1 MNSDKYSLTWQ
12 TYSDHLRTMM
22 TELMMNEDYADVTL
36 VTEDKKQIKAH
47 MNILSACSPVFKDIM
62 PKVRSLNA
70 IIYLKGIHFSEI
82 EAIMQFIYL
91 GEATFY
97 EERINEVLTVAKSL
111 EIKTLYNSEV
121 ETNESNFES
130 STLDLTRS
138 NEELEEP
145 PVESNHMKR
154 EERKKIFGES
164 KYVCEQCSNI
174 FNSYQ
179 GLITHKRSRHET
191 NTEADIE
198 SKYVC
203 EQCPNTYNSRQGL
216 HQHKKSRHETITEVK
231 TNDEPNYK
239 SSHVDHAYIEEDKPA
254 VESNNINFEE
264 IEKRS
269 VQKKYLCELCDKTYN
284 TRQGLHFHSKH
295 THEGIKYVC
304 NQCDF
309 KAKHHVTLKTHIK
322 SEHEGIEYAC
332 NQCEYRCKWKK
343 NVRLHTI
350 KMH

>member
-1 MNSDKYSLTWQ
+1 MREGREGNPTHALPSTKAPFSTIRNNHLKLSKHLTKSFRKSLSCEKQFRVRADLKQHIVTHSDDRPFSCQKCDKSFKYSQ
-12 TYSDHLRTMM
+12 SR
-22 TELMMNEDYADVTL
+22 N
-36 VTEDKKQIKAH
+36 Q
-47 MNILSACSPVFKDIM
+47 
-62 PKVRSLNA
+62 
-70 IIYLKGIHFSEI
+70 
-82 EAIMQFIYL
+82 
-91 GEATFY
+91 
-97 EERINEVLTVAKSL
+97 
-111 EIKTLYNSEV
+111 
-121 ETNESNFES
+121 
-130 STLDLTRS
+130 
-138 NEELEEP
+138 
-145 PVESNHMKR
+145 HMKR
-154 EERKKIFGES
+154 HELGLTF
-164 KYVCEQCSNI
+164 VCE
-174 FNSYQ
+174 
-179 GLITHKRSRHET
+179 K
-191 NTEADIE
+191 
-198 SKYVC
+198 
-203 EQCPNTYNSRQGL
+203 CPNTYNSRQGL
-216 HQHKKSRHETITEVK
+216 HQHKKSRHEKITEVK

-239 SSHVDHAYIEEDKPA
+239 SSHVDTYIEEDKPA

>member
-1 MNSDKYSLTWQ
+1 MGYKCY
-12 TYSDHLRTMM
+12 
-22 TELMMNEDYADVTL
+22 V
-36 VTEDKKQIKAH
+36 
-47 MNILSACSPVFKDIM
+47 
-62 PKVRSLNA
+62 VRL
-70 IIYLKGIHFSEI
+70 L
-82 EAIMQFIYL
+82 Q
-91 GEATFY
+91 
-97 EERINEVLTVAKSL
+97 AKSL

-121 ETNESNFES
+121 EAHEPNDDS
-130 STLDLTRS
+130 SPLDLTRS

-145 PVESNHMKR
+145 PVESNHMIR
-154 EERKKIFGES
+154 EEYKEIIVEG
-164 KYVCEQCSNI
+164 
-174 FNSYQ
+174 
-179 GLITHKRSRHET
+179 
-191 NTEADIE
+191 
-198 SKYVC
+198 KYVC

-216 HQHKKSRHETITEVK
+216 HQHKKSRHETITVVK
-231 TNDEPNYK
+231 TNDMPNYK
-239 SSHVDHAYIEEDKPA
+239 SSQVDHKNIEEDEA
-254 VESNNINFEE
+254 VVESNDIKFEE

-309 KAKHHVTLKTHIK
+309 KAKHNVTLKTHIK